1 VLIAVFPL
9 GVSRYAGRTG
19 RGIGK
24 TTDSGRA
31 AGPVTVGI
39 DRSRFEPKETV
50 MNPIRN
56 VRRVAGVLAGL
67 ACAWLAL
74 AMAAPAAFAVTH
86 PSPGPAG
93 YITPGA
99 PGFPVPSSPPSAVQV
114 HTVVVGGM
122 PGWQI
127 ALIAIGAALFAAIAA
142 VLADR
147 AWAARRR
154 PAAVAA

>member
-9 GVSRYAGRTG
+9 WVSRYAGRTG

-67 ACAWLAL
+67 ACAWLGL
-74 AMAAPAAFAVTH
+74 ATAAPAAFAVTH
-86 PSPGPAG
+86 PTPGPAG

-99 PGFPVPSSPPSAVQV
+99 PGFPVPPGPPPAVQV